1 MHKKKQLDEK
11 QCSGMQLAVLGRTRK
26 AEITDTFDPEQGG
39 TLYRN
44 TFYGHKKAAV
54 V

>member
-1 MHKKKQLDEK
+1 MHEKKQKDEK
-11 QCSGMQLAVLGRTRK
+11 QCPGMQLVVLGPTRK

-44 TFYGHKKAAV
+44 IF
-54 V
+54 